1 MEAGEGM
8 LGWEWNIFI
17 FDSDGTVILFATPLN
32 DKKK

>member
-8 LGWEWNIFI
+8 LGWEWNIFV
-17 FDSDGTVILFATPLN
+17 FDSDGTVILFAPLN